1 MPTPET
7 ARMWTLLK
15 RIRDQLT
22 PYKEDL
28 DVSSVLG
35 IKCARAIKPR
45 EVIPGNEDDPYAQRT
60 ALIWGIFRMVER
72 SRWNCKRWLFIA

>member
-1 MPTPET
+1 MPTPEK

-15 RIRDQLT
+15 RITEQLT

-60 ALIWGIFRMVER
+60 ALIWGIFRIVEP
-72 SRWNCKRWLFIA
+72 SRWSCERWLFIA

>member
-7 ARMWTLLK
+7 ALMWTLLK
-15 RIRDQLT
+15 RITDQ
-22 PYKEDL
+22 EDL

-60 ALIWGIFRMVER
+60 ALIWGIFRMVES
-72 SRWNCKRWLFIA
+72 SRWNCERRLFIA

>member
-1 MPTPET
+1 MKQV
-7 ARMWTLLK
+7 ARIT
-15 RIRDQLT
+15 DQLT

-45 EVIPGNEDDPYAQRT
+45 EVIPGNEDDPYAH
-60 ALIWGIFRMVER
+60 ALHSSGDLQDGR
-72 SRWNCKRWLFIA
+72 AQ